1 MRPVVCQTFVS
12 LDGVI
17 NHMERWHFGYTDTES
32 ETLAL
37 EQLRSSGALLMGR
50 HTYEVY
56 NGVWPKRQ
64 GEYPDLINRLPK
76 YVVSSTLTDATW
88 NNTTV
93 ISENPLAAIR
103 ALKNEDGPQILMHGY
118 GPLAKNLLA
127 DDVLDELHLWL
138 HPVLAGI
145 GSGEDLLLH
154 EGLNRVLQFEDA
166 RTLDSGVVILKYRNQ
181 AAHRQGTA

>member
-1 MRPVVCQTFVS
+1 MRSIVCQTFVS

-17 NHMERWHFGYTDTES
+17 NHMERWHFDYTDVES
-32 ETLAL
+32 DTLAL
-37 EQLRSSGALLMGR
+37 EQLQSSGALLMGR
-50 HTYEVY
+50 RTYEVY
-56 NGVWPKRQ
+56 AGVWPDRE

-93 ISENPLAAIR
+93 ISKDPIAAIR
-103 ALKNEDGPQILMHGY
+103 ALKEEDGPQILMHGY

-127 DDVLDELHLWL
+127 EGILDELHLWL
-138 HPVLAGI
+138 HPVLAGV
-145 GSGEDLLLH
+145 GSGDDLLLQ

-166 RTLDSGVVILKYRNQ
+166 RTLGSGVVILTYRN
-181 AAHRQGTA
+181 A